1 MGSITK
7 QEQVQ
12 MTEQQKAR
20 LADLIDDLAA
30 ITWAQGHLRDPDHKA
45 EQVEAIALALAEE
58 FDLRVAHLPE

>member
-1 MGSITK
+1 
-7 QEQVQ
+7 

-30 ITWAQGHLRDPDHKA
+30 ITWAQGHHGDPDFKWDR
-45 EQVEAIALALAEE
+45 VEAIALALYEE